1 MLRVCGAAAV
11 FVAVAV
17 AAVARAKKE
26 GAIGVLRTNE
36 QTEAL
41 ARPSAPPPARSARRD
56 VREFAS
62 QMSSSLA
69 IVV

>member
-36 QTEAL
+36 RTNKPKLSPVVRPL
-41 ARPSAPPPARSARRD
+41 ARSIGAA
-56 VREFAS
+56 
-62 QMSSSLA
+62 
-69 IVV
+69 

>member
-1 MLRVCGAAAV
+1 MLRVCGAAT
-11 FVAVAV
+11 VAVAVFV

-41 ARPSAPPPARSARRD
+41 ARRPPARPLDRRG
-56 VREFAS
+56 VTSENLR
-62 QMSSSLA
+62 
-69 IVV
+69 VK